1 MFLNDV
7 TQLDDSS
14 HVPMSECSVTLMLVT
29 NGISKAQ
36 DSWNDV
42 ALSENLLTNGCILDI
57 LKEFFVDG
65 DDF

>member
-14 HVPMSECSVTLMLVT
+14 HVPMSECSVALMFVT

-36 DSWNDV
+36 DCRNDV
-42 ALSENLLTNGCILDI
+42 ALSENLFTDGCILDI
-57 LKEFFVDG
+57 FKEFFIYG
-65 DDF
+65 NDF

>member
-1 MFLNDV
+1 MFLYDV

-14 HVPMSECSVTLMLVT
+14 HVPMSQCSVTLMLVT
-29 NGISKAQ
+29 NGISKVQ

-42 ALSENLLTNGCILDI
+42 ALSKDLLTDGSILDI
-57 LKEFFVDG
+57 LKKFFIDG

>member
-1 MFLNDV
+1 MFLYDV

-29 NGISKAQ
+29 NGISKVQ